1 VTRYAVLIILL
12 TTVTISA
19 QQTAPPVFRF
29 ERPIVTGG
37 AGPRRLPIDVP
48 LLVGTVPFRSVPAD
62 LRLYDA
68 NGAEIG
74 YLFIGSPAPSVV
86 YQSATILPVAPVD
99 TDTLKTSGFEADLGE
114 LMVID
119 RFRVDGLRTPFL
131 KRMKLEAS
139 GDREHWTL
147 VVPDGTLFD
156 LPDEQLQL
164 TELRFTPGSYRYLR
178 LTWDDTNSARLAR
191 PSSVAAGRVAPGA
204 PPSPPLMTPLAFER
218 RPSEP
223 GRSRFR
229 IRLPGGHLPLVVL
242 HLDVG
247 GGNLLRPA
255 KVFEARLSGSELKP
269 VLLGQATLKRVVRD
283 NLNAD
288 ELRIGLEPPTEAQ
301 LDLEVDDGNNP
312 PLDLKGVT
320 GELASFPWM
329 YFEAPDGAVT
339 ARYGNATLPA
349 PRYDL
354 EAARDQIH
362 IESVMDATWGE
373 PRPRSAEENA
383 ASAAPPLPTVGA
395 PLDASMFKYVRSL
408 APGPAGLLAVAL
420 DANTLAH
427 SAGPDSGFSDLR
439 VVDPADRQ
447 IPYIVEQAAEPLSL
461 DLTLEKATAPKTLPA
476 TRGGRSIYRV
486 KYPVNGLPPGRFVLS
501 TTARVFN
508 RQVTLVEERAADAS
522 HRDPWIETMA
532 SSQWVNADPDRPAM
546 ALTLP
551 LERPRADS
559 LLVVVDEGDNA
570 PLPLDKAR
578 LLLPAY
584 RVRLFRAAN
593 ASLRVAYGRPDLSRP
608 QYDLA
613 LLAPQVLGTPA
624 ADVMLGPEQ
633 PGASANTATSAI
645 MSPRVFWTALA
656 IAVVVLLGLIGRLL
670 RKESA
675 PAR

>member
-1 VTRYAVLIILL
+1 L
-12 TTVTISA
+12 TA
-19 QQTAPPVFRF
+19 QQATPPVFRY

-48 LLVGTVPFRSVPAD
+48 LLVGTMPFHGLPSD

-74 YLFIGSPAPSVV
+74 YLFIGSTAPSVV
-86 YQSATILPVAPVD
+86 YQSAAVLPVASVD
-99 TDTLKTSGFEADLGE
+99 ADNLKTSGFEADLGE
-114 LMVID
+114 QMLID
-119 RFRVDGLRTPFL
+119 RFRVNGFGMPFL

-147 VVPDGTLFD
+147 VIPDGTMFD
-156 LPDEQLQL
+156 LPDEQLTL

-178 LTWDDTNSARLAR
+178 VTWDDTNSARLPR
-191 PSSVAAGRVAPGA
+191 PSSVAAGRLMPGMM
-204 PPSPPLMTPLAFER
+204 PPAPLMTPLAFER

-229 IRLPGGHLPLVVL
+229 IRLPAGHLPLAVL
-242 HLDVG
+242 HVYVG

-255 KVFEARLSGSELKP
+255 KVYEARLSGSELKP

-288 ELRIGLEPPTEAQ
+288 QLRIAIESPTEAQ

-312 PLDLKGVT
+312 PLDLRGVT
-320 GELASFPWM
+320 GEFLTFPWM
-329 YFEAPDGAVT
+329 YFEAPEGAVT

-354 EAARDQIH
+354 EAARDQIA
-362 IESVMDATWGE
+362 IASVMDAMWGE

-383 ASAAPPLPTVGA
+383 SSAAPPLPTVGA
-395 PLDASMFKYVRSL
+395 PLDASQFKYVRTL
-408 APGPAGLLAVAL
+408 ASGPAALLAVAL

-427 SAGPDSGFSDLR
+427 SSGPASGFADLR
-439 VVDPADRQ
+439 VVDPSARQ
-447 IPYIVEQAAEPLSL
+447 IPYIVEQAAEPLSI
-461 DLTLEKATAPKTLPA
+461 DLALEKAAAPKTLA
-476 TRGGRSIYRV
+476 AARGGRSIYRV
-486 KYPVNGLPPGRFVLS
+486 TYPVNGLPPGRLVLS

-670 RKESA
+670 RKDSA

>member
-1 VTRYAVLIILL
+1 MKKWLVFMLFATGSV
-12 TTVTISA
+12 SA
-19 QQTAPPVFRF
+19 QQAAPPVFRV

-37 AGPRRLPIDVP
+37 AGPRRLPVDVP
-48 LLVGTVPFRSVPAD
+48 LLVGTVPFRGVPND

-74 YLFIGSPAPSVV
+74 YLFIGPTALSVV
-86 YQSATILPVAPVD
+86 YQDATILPVASVD
-99 TDTLKTSGFEADLGE
+99 TDNLKTSGFEADLGE
-114 LMVID
+114 QMLID
-119 RFRVDGLRTPFL
+119 RFRVDGFRTPFL

-147 VVPDGTLFD
+147 VIPDGTMFD
-156 LPDEQLQL
+156 LPDEQLKL

-178 LTWDDTNSARLAR
+178 VTWDDTNSARLPR
-191 PSSVAAGRVAPGA
+191 PASVAAGRVVPGMSA
-204 PPSPPLMTPLAFER
+204 PPLMTPLAFER

-229 IRLPGGHLPLVVL
+229 IRLPAGHLPLVVL
-242 HLDVG
+242 HFDVG

-255 KVFEARLSGSELKP
+255 KVYEARLSGTELKP
-269 VLLGQATLKRVVRD
+269 ELLGQATLKRIVRD
-283 NLNAD
+283 NLAAD
-288 ELRIGLEPPTEAQ
+288 ELRIAVEPPTEAQ

-312 PLDLKGVT
+312 ALDLRGVS
-320 GELASFPWM
+320 GEFVTLPWI
-329 YFEAPDGAVT
+329 YFEAPEGAVT
-339 ARYGNATLPA
+339 ARYGNVTLPA

-354 EAARDQIH
+354 EAARAQIR
-362 IESVMDATWGE
+362 IESVMDAMWGE
-373 PRPRSAEENA
+373 PRPRTAEENA
-383 ASAAPPLPTVGA
+383 AAAATPLPTVGA
-395 PLDASMFKYVRSL
+395 PLDASQFKYVRTL
-408 APGPAGLLAVAL
+408 ASGPAGLLVVAL
-420 DANTLAH
+420 DASTLAH
-427 SAGPDSGFSDLR
+427 SSGPESGFADLR
-439 VVDPADRQ
+439 VVDPSNNQ
-447 IPYIVEQAAEPLSL
+447 IPYIVEQAVEPLSI
-461 DLTLEKATAPKTLPA
+461 DLALEKAAAPKTLA
-476 TRGGRSIYRV
+476 AARGGRSIYRI
-486 KYPVNGLPPGRFVLS
+486 KYPVSGLPPGRLVLS

-522 HRDPWIETMA
+522 HRDPWIETMT

-551 LERPRADS
+551 LGRPRAES
-559 LLVVVDEGDNA
+559 LLVVVDEGDNT
-570 PLPLDKAR
+570 PLPLDKPR

-593 ASLRVAYGRPDLSRP
+593 ASLRIAYGREDLSRP

-633 PGASANTATSAI
+633 PAASTNASTSAI

-656 IAVVVLLGLIGRLL
+656 IAVVALLGLIGRLL
-670 RKESA
+670 RKDAA